1 MKIKEY
7 NAFGIKFYN
16 MRIMTILFVSC
27 FCILYKN
34 QKGTNSIMRKRVL
47 VAQSGGPTVAINA
60 SLAGVIAG
68 VVRSGE
74 YERIIGAANG
84 ILGVLNERFTDLS
97 IFENDVKVGNDS
109 ISDIVTSGNDDVQKA
124 WCPKSKLDR
133 LAVTPS
139 MYLGSCRFKL
149 PFYEEDSRLYEKI
162 FAILDKNNIGMFFY
176 IGGNDSM
183 DTVNKL
189 SAYAKRISS
198 DIRFAGIPKSIDND
212 LPHTDHTPGYGSA
225 AKYIAASIAEMAHD
239 VKIYDIPCVT
249 IIELMGRNAGW
260 LTGAA
265 ALARSEYNE
274 LPQLIYLPEVDFD
287 KDEFIED
294 VKNELKK
301 SNCVMVAVSEGIH
314 DSDGNYINAGTSDT
328 FGHDQLGGAAKT
340 LEFLVKEKLH
350 IKCRSVEINIM
361 QRCAAHMAAGTDI
374 REAYELGIAGAKYAI
389 EGNTGFIPVL
399 KRISDAPYR
408 SVIEYAD
415 LKSIANVEKKVP
427 LEWINKAHNNVTDN
441 MLEYVKPLIKGEI
454 MLPYKNGLP
463 DYLWQDTKYMD

>member
-97 IFENDVKVGNDS
+97 IFENDVKAGNDS

>member
-1 MKIKEY
+1 
-7 NAFGIKFYN
+7 
-16 MRIMTILFVSC
+16 
-27 FCILYKN
+27 
-34 QKGTNSIMRKRVL
+34 MRKRVL

-97 IFENDVKVGNDS
+97 IFENDVKAGNDS

-374 REAYELGIAGAKYAI
+374 IEAYELGIAGAKYAI

>member
-1 MKIKEY
+1 
-7 NAFGIKFYN
+7 
-16 MRIMTILFVSC
+16 
-27 FCILYKN
+27 
-34 QKGTNSIMRKRVL
+34 MRKRVL

-97 IFENDVKVGNDS
+97 IFENDVKAGNDS
-109 ISDIVTSGNDDVQKA
+109 ISDIVISGNDDVQKA

-149 PFYEEDSRLYEKI
+149 PFYEEDSQLYEKI

-389 EGNTGFIPVL
+389 EGSTGFIPVL

>member
-1 MKIKEY
+1 
-7 NAFGIKFYN
+7 
-16 MRIMTILFVSC
+16 
-27 FCILYKN
+27 
-34 QKGTNSIMRKRVL
+34 MRKRVL

-97 IFENDVKVGNDS
+97 IFENDVKAGNDS

-124 WCPKSKLDR
+124 WCPKSQLDR

-149 PFYEEDSRLYEKI
+149 PFYEEDSQLYEKI
-162 FAILDKNNIGMFFY
+162 FAILDKNDIGMFFY

-189 SAYAKRISS
+189 SAYAKSISS

-340 LEFLVKEKLH
+340 LELLVKEKLH

-399 KRISDAPYR
+399 KRISDESYR

-441 MLEYVKPLIKGEI
+441 MLEYVKPLINGEI
-454 MLPYKNGLP
+454 MLHYKNGLP
-463 DYLWQDTKYMD
+463 DHLWQDTKYMD

>member
-1 MKIKEY
+1 
-7 NAFGIKFYN
+7 
-16 MRIMTILFVSC
+16 
-27 FCILYKN
+27 
-34 QKGTNSIMRKRVL
+34 MRKRVL

-97 IFENDVKVGNDS
+97 IFENDVKAGNDS

-124 WCPKSKLDR
+124 WCPKSQLDR

-149 PFYEEDSRLYEKI
+149 PFYEEDSQLYEKI
-162 FAILDKNNIGMFFY
+162 FAILDKNDIGMFFY

-340 LEFLVKEKLH
+340 LELLVKEKLH

-399 KRISDAPYR
+399 KRISDASYR

-454 MLPYKNGLP
+454 LLPYKNGLP

>member
-1 MKIKEY
+1 
-7 NAFGIKFYN
+7 
-16 MRIMTILFVSC
+16 
-27 FCILYKN
+27 
-34 QKGTNSIMRKRVL
+34 MRKRVL

-97 IFENDVKVGNDS
+97 IFENDVKAGNDS
-109 ISDIVTSGNDDVQKA
+109 ISDIVISGNDDVQKA
-124 WCPKSKLDR
+124 WCPKSQLDR

-149 PFYEEDSRLYEKI
+149 PFYEEDSQLYEKI

-454 MLPYKNGLP
+454 LLPYKNGLP
-463 DYLWQDTKYMD
+463 DHLWQDTKYMD

>member
-1 MKIKEY
+1 
-7 NAFGIKFYN
+7 
-16 MRIMTILFVSC
+16 
-27 FCILYKN
+27 
-34 QKGTNSIMRKRVL
+34 MRKRVL

-68 VVRSGE
+68 VTRSGE

-97 IFENDVKVGNDS
+97 IFENDVKAGNDS
-109 ISDIVTSGNDDVQKA
+109 ISDIVISGNDDVQKA

-149 PFYEEDSRLYEKI
+149 PFYEEDSQLYEKI

-399 KRISDAPYR
+399 KRISDASYR

-454 MLPYKNGLP
+454 LLPYKNGLP

>member
-1 MKIKEY
+1 
-7 NAFGIKFYN
+7 
-16 MRIMTILFVSC
+16 
-27 FCILYKN
+27 
-34 QKGTNSIMRKRVL
+34 MRKRVL

-68 VVRSGE
+68 VTRSGE

-97 IFENDVKVGNDS
+97 IFENDVKAGNDS
-109 ISDIVTSGNDDVQKA
+109 ISDIVISGNDDVQKA

-149 PFYEEDSRLYEKI
+149 PFYEEDSQLYEKI

-454 MLPYKNGLP
+454 LLPYKNGLP

>member
-1 MKIKEY
+1 
-7 NAFGIKFYN
+7 

-97 IFENDVKVGNDS
+97 IFENDVKAGNDS

-124 WCPKSKLDR
+124 WCPKSQLDR

-149 PFYEEDSRLYEKI
+149 PFYEEDSQLYEKI
-162 FAILDKNNIGMFFY
+162 FAILDKNDIGMFFY

-189 SAYAKRISS
+189 SAYAKSISS

-265 ALARSEYNE
+265 ALARNEYNE

-340 LEFLVKEKLH
+340 LELLVKEKLH

-361 QRCAAHMAAGTDI
+361 
-374 REAYELGIAGAKYAI
+374 
-389 EGNTGFIPVL
+389 
-399 KRISDAPYR
+399 
-408 SVIEYAD
+408 
-415 LKSIANVEKKVP
+415 
-427 LEWINKAHNNVTDN
+427 
-441 MLEYVKPLIKGEI
+441 
-454 MLPYKNGLP
+454 
-463 DYLWQDTKYMD
+463 

>member
-1 MKIKEY
+1 
-7 NAFGIKFYN
+7 
-16 MRIMTILFVSC
+16 MTILFVSC

-97 IFENDVKVGNDS
+97 IFENDVKAGNDS

-124 WCPKSKLDR
+124 WCPKSQLDR

-149 PFYEEDSRLYEKI
+149 PFYEEDSQLYEKI
-162 FAILDKNNIGMFFY
+162 FAILDKNDIGMFFY

-189 SAYAKRISS
+189 SAYAKSISS

-454 MLPYKNGLP
+454 LLPYKNGLP
-463 DYLWQDTKYMD
+463 DHLWQDTKYMD

>member
-1 MKIKEY
+1 
-7 NAFGIKFYN
+7 
-16 MRIMTILFVSC
+16 
-27 FCILYKN
+27 
-34 QKGTNSIMRKRVL
+34 MRKRVL

-97 IFENDVKVGNDS
+97 IFENDVKAGNDS

-124 WCPKSKLDR
+124 WCPKSQLDR

-149 PFYEEDSRLYEKI
+149 PFYEEDSQLYEKI
-162 FAILDKNNIGMFFY
+162 FAILDKNDIGMFFY

-441 MLEYVKPLIKGEI
+441 MLEYVKPLIKDEI